1 VGIKLNSGF
10 FEQLKKD
17 KFNGDT
23 GWLVL
28 SQFILMSS
36 GLLVNLF
43 IGYWYGAEEL
53 GVFNQILGFYLI
65 LTTFFSLGINNSI
78 IQKTST
84 QSTNQHSKIFKSNF
98 FITTVST
105 VLLTGV
111 VLVITWLSPGIFSS
125 EELAKGLFIAA
136 LSFPFFNWN
145 KNFMAYCTGTRN
157 QKLFA
162 NSRSVRWL
170 IILAYILI
178 MSWLKY
184 PSDLLYFA
192 FLIAEISL
200 MSFFVFKFYF
210 LFNSALDQIQVKKN
224 LDFGLKSFVGEL
236 FSILN
241 DKMDLVIL
249 GYLLS
254 KTEIGIYSFLIFF
267 AKSLYVFPGIL
278 QQNINPLIGKHWVAQ
293 TLDSLQNQLKKIR
306 KINFVVVLCQVIMV
320 LIFYKLLTDN
330 YQQEFQQTTKYLFV
344 AIIGT
349 FIYSLIAWGGSILI
363 MTEKLRQN
371 ILRTVYILIFSVIST
386 ITLSVFF
393 NIWGAVLAVLANS
406 VFSFILLN
414 GFVKRETGI
423 RLV

>member
-1 VGIKLNSGF
+1 MGTKPNFRF
-10 FEQLKKD
+10 FKQLKKD
-17 KFNGDT
+17 KFTGDT

-28 SQFILMSS
+28 SQTILMGS
-36 GLLVNLF
+36 GLLVNLI
-43 IGYWYGAEEL
+43 IGYWYGAEQL

-78 IQKTST
+78 IQKIST
-84 QSTNQHSKIFKSNF
+84 QSSNQHSKIFKSNF

-105 VLLTGV
+105 IFLTGLVLL
-111 VLVITWLSPGIFSS
+111 ITRLIPEIFSS
-125 EELAKGLFIAA
+125 NELAKGLFIAA
-136 LSFPFFNWN
+136 LSFPLFNWN

-170 IILAYILI
+170 IILTYILI
-178 MSWLKY
+178 ISWLDY
-184 PSDLLYFA
+184 PSDLLYYA
-192 FLIAEISL
+192 FLLAEIAL
-200 MSFFVFKFYF
+200 MGFFVFKFHF
-210 LFNSALDQIQVKKN
+210 LFNSALDQLQIKKN
-224 LDFGLKSFVGEL
+224 LDFGLKSFVGEI

-278 QQNINPLIGKHWVAQ
+278 QQNINPLIGKHWVDK
-293 TLDSLQNQLKKIR
+293 TLDSLQNDLIKLR
-306 KINFVVVLCQVIMV
+306 KINFVVVLCQAGIV
-320 LIFYKLLTDN
+320 LIFYKLITDN
-330 YQQEFQQTTKYLFV
+330 YQQEFQQTTKYLIV
-344 AIIGT
+344 ATIGT
-349 FIYSLIAWGGSILI
+349 FIYSLIAWGGSILV

-371 ILRTVYILIFSVIST
+371 IFRTVYALIFSVIST
-386 ITLSVFF
+386 ITLSIFF
-393 NIWGAVLAVLANS
+393 NIWGAVIAVFANS
-406 VFSFILLN
+406 IFSFMLLN
-414 GFVKRETGI
+414 GFVRRETGI

>member
-1 VGIKLNSGF
+1 MGSKLNFRF
-10 FEQLKKD
+10 FEQLRKD
-17 KFNGDT
+17 KFTGDT
-23 GWLVL
+23 GWLIL
-28 SQFILMSS
+28 SQFILIGS
-36 GLLVNLF
+36 GLLVNLI
-43 IGYWYGAEEL
+43 IGYWYGAEQL

-78 IQKTST
+78 IQKIST
-84 QSTNQHSKIFKSNF
+84 QSSKKHPEIFKSNF

-105 VLLTGV
+105 ILFTGAVLL
-111 VLVITWLSPGIFSS
+111 ITWISPAIFSS
-125 EELAKGLFIAA
+125 NELAKGLFIAA

-162 NSRSVRWL
+162 NSRSLRWL
-170 IILAYILI
+170 VILAYILI
-178 MSWLKY
+178 MSLLRY
-184 PSDLLYFA
+184 PSELLYFA
-192 FLIAEISL
+192 FLLAEISL
-200 MSFFVFKFYF
+200 MFFFAFKFHF
-210 LFNSALDQIQVKKN
+210 LFKSALDQFQVKKN
-224 LDFGLKSFVGEL
+224 LDFGLKSFVGEI

-278 QQNINPLIGKHWVAQ
+278 QQNINPLIGKHWIDK
-293 TLDSLQNQLKKIR
+293 TLDSLQNHLVKLR
-306 KINFVVVLCQVIMV
+306 KINFVAVLCQAVVV
-320 LIFYKLLTDN
+320 LVFYKILTN
-330 YQQEFQQTTKYLFV
+330 NFQQEFQHTTKYLIV

-349 FIYSLIAWGGSILI
+349 FIYSLIAWGGSILV

-371 ILRTVYILIFSVIST
+371 IFRTVYILIFSVIST
-386 ITLSVFF
+386 ITLSAFF
-393 NIWGAVLAVLANS
+393 HIWGAVFAVLANA
-406 VFSFILLN
+406 VFSFWLLN

>member
-1 VGIKLNSGF
+1 VGPKQILKVLS
-10 FEQLKKD
+10 QLRKD
-17 KFNGDT
+17 KFTGDT

-28 SQFILMSS
+28 SQFILMGS
-36 GLLVNLF
+36 GLLVNLI
-43 IGYWYGAEEL
+43 IGYWYGAEQL

-65 LTTFFSLGINNSI
+65 LTTFFSLGVNNSI
-78 IQKTST
+78 VQKIST
-84 QSTNQHSKIFKSNF
+84 QSSKQHPKIFKSNF
-98 FITTVST
+98 YITTVST
-105 VLLTGV
+105 IFLTGAVLL
-111 VLVITWLSPGIFSS
+111 ITWISPAIFSS
-125 EELAKGLFIAA
+125 NELASGLFIAA

-170 IILAYILI
+170 IILVYILI
-178 MSWLKY
+178 ISWLKY
-184 PSDLLYFA
+184 PSNLLYYA

-200 MSFFVFKFYF
+200 MGFFVFKFHY
-210 LFNSALDQIQVKKN
+210 LFNSSIDQLQVKKN
-224 LDFGLKSFVGEL
+224 LDFGLKSFVGEV

-267 AKSLYVFPGIL
+267 AKSLYIFPGIL
-278 QQNINPLIGKHWVAQ
+278 QQNINPLIGKHWVDN
-293 TLDSLQNQLKKIR
+293 TLDSLQNYLVKLR
-306 KINFVVVLCQVIMV
+306 KINFVVVICQALAI
-320 LIFYKLLTDN
+320 LIFYKLLTDT
-330 YQQEFQQTTKYLFV
+330 YQQEFQQTTKYLIV

-349 FIYSLIAWGGSILI
+349 FIYSLIAWGGGILV

-371 ILRTVYILIFSVIST
+371 IFRTVYILIFSVVST
-386 ITLSVFF
+386 IVLSAFF
-393 NIWGAVLAVLANS
+393 NIWGAVMAVLANA
-406 VFSFILLN
+406 VFSFMLLN

>member
-1 VGIKLNSGF
+1 MKTKQILEVFK
-10 FEQLKKD
+10 QLKKD
-17 KFNGDT
+17 KFTGDT
-23 GWLVL
+23 VWLGI
-28 SQFILMSS
+28 SQLILMGS
-36 GLLVNLF
+36 GLLINLK
-43 IGYWYGAEEL
+43 IGFWYGAEQL

-78 IQKTST
+78 IQKIST
-84 QSTNQHSKIFKSNF
+84 QSPNKHPEIFKSNF

-105 VLLTGV
+105 ILFTGAVLL
-111 VLVITWLSPGIFSS
+111 ITWISPSIFSS
-125 EELAKGLFIAA
+125 KEVAKGLFVAA

-145 KNFMAYCTGTRN
+145 KNFMAYCTGKRN

-162 NSRSVRWL
+162 NSRSFRWF
-170 IILAYILI
+170 IILSYILI
-178 MSWLKY
+178 ICWLKY
-184 PSDLLYFA
+184 PSDLLYYA

-200 MSFFVFKFYF
+200 VGYFVFKFHF
-210 LFNSALDQIQVKKN
+210 LFNSSIDRLQVKKN
-224 LDFGLKSFVGEL
+224 FDFGLKSFVGEV

-278 QQNINPLIGKHWVAQ
+278 QQNINPLIGKHWVNN
-293 TLDSLQNQLKKIR
+293 TLESLQNHLIRLR
-306 KINFVVVLCQVIMV
+306 KINSVFVLSQAVII
-320 LIFYKLLTDN
+320 LIFYKLLTDT
-330 YQQEFQQTTKYLFV
+330 YQQEFQQSTKYLIV

-349 FIYSLIAWGGSILI
+349 FIYSLIAWGGSILV

-371 ILRTVYILIFSVIST
+371 IFRTVYILIFSVIST
-386 ITLSVFF
+386 ITLTALFH
-393 NIWGAVLAVLANS
+393 IWGATFAVLANA
-406 VFSFILLN
+406 VFSFWLLN

>member
-1 VGIKLNSGF
+1 VGNKLNSRF
-10 FEQLKKD
+10 FEKLKKE
-17 KFNGDT
+17 KFTGDT

-28 SQFILMSS
+28 SQFILMGS
-36 GLLVNLF
+36 GLLVNLI
-43 IGYWYGAEEL
+43 IGYWYGAEQL
-53 GVFNQILGFYLI
+53 GIFNQILGFYLI

-78 IQKTST
+78 IQKIST
-84 QSTNQHSKIFKSNF
+84 QTSKNHPEIFKSNF

-105 VLLTGV
+105 ILFTGAVLL
-111 VLVITWLSPGIFSS
+111 ITWISPVIFSS
-125 EELAKGLFIAA
+125 NELAKGLFIAA

-170 IILAYILI
+170 IILTYVFI
-178 MSWLKY
+178 MSWLQY

-200 MSFFVFKFYF
+200 MGFFVFKFHF
-210 LFNSALDQIQVKKN
+210 LFKSAIDQSQVKKN
-224 LDFGLKSFVGEL
+224 LDFGLKSFVGEV

-278 QQNINPLIGKHWVAQ
+278 QQNINPLIGKHWVDK
-293 TLDSLQNQLKKIR
+293 TLDSLQNHLVKLR
-306 KINFVVVLCQVIMV
+306 KINFVVVLCQAVVV
-320 LIFYKLLTDN
+320 LIFYKLLTEN
-330 YQQEFQQTTKYLFV
+330 YQQEFQQTSNYLIV
-344 AIIGT
+344 ALIGT
-349 FIYSLIAWGGSILI
+349 FIYSLIAWGGSILV
-363 MTEKLRQN
+363 MTEKLREN
-371 ILRTVYILIFSVIST
+371 IFRTVYILIFSVIST
-386 ITLSVFF
+386 IALSALF
-393 NIWGAVLAVLANS
+393 NIWGAVVAVLANA
-406 VFSFILLN
+406 VFSFWLLN